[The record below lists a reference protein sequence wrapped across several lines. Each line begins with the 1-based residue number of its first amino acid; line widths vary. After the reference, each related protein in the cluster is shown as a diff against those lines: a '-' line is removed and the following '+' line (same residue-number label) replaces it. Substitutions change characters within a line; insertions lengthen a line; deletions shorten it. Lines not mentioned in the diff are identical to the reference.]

1 MVRNSCFETFDLKLF
16 LNNHEPSFPLP
27 LLRESGKK
35 FHFKNGLKLLLQ
47 EDKRIPLVCFFL
59 KIDETGSI
67 NEKKYLGSGIS
78 HFVEHAIFLG
88 SKKFPQ
94 KDAFS
99 NYLESKGA
107 SDFNAY
113 TTYEHTAYY
122 FSFFREHF
130 SKVIHAFYD
139 FIFNP
144 LFPNDEVEN
153 ERGTILSEM
162 DMIYDRP
169 NDFFYQC
176 LEYYLENSTAYKYPI
191 IGIKKIFSQLTQVD
205 LKAFHAEKYR
215 PENMTLSIVGNISE
229 EETLKEVNDAFF
241 KKHSL
246 SESLRKSFPPPS
258 HREFKATP
266 FEPQKSFEVTHQ
278 QVVFPKLCLVFP
290 AANFFQPERY
300 AGEIFSYVVGR
311 GKGSLLYQE
320 LLEKKKLVEA
330 ISTVYG
336 FDRNKGFMY
345 VNVTLKKHANNERL
359 RETIGK
365 VLGEIKA
372 IFKKIDLFL
381 HDSLLEGAKMAFMNE
396 IFKERESFMELAYG
410 NLYSFEHVGDLT
422 YRKTY
427 LKAVKQLSRSDLVN
441 MVGKFF
447 LKDNYQLFLLLPKK
461 NFAQGKVFPQ
471 SKGMKNLSMLEERLL
486 KTLARDKRV
495 STKKIATPLNP
506 SKSEKFEGINEV
518 NEKPKI
524 AKKQFANG
532 MKLIFAREQLN
543 PLVNVIL
550 KVRGGQHF
558 ESLTEANE
566 AQFPSGVF
574 QLLTKMLFTSN
585 KKYRKKKMVSLFRE
599 NALDFFSHVGEN
611 SLTLGFTCEQ
621 EKYSL
626 AMEVMQSMLLNEE
639 FSLQEFRFEKKNQLF
654 EIARNQE
661 RLENLALLAFK
672 KKFFNNVVYAA
683 PQSGTKNS
691 VGKITLDHLNKL
703 LLNLKREKKAWAMTA
718 PWQANAPKTLEMEN
732 WLATLGHENVLKNK
746 KIVVPKLVHHG
757 NKSIHF
763 SHVKDIRETH
773 IHMGYFAAPKFSSDE
788 MAFKIIENYLSGLGG
803 PIFKLRSEGY
813 ERNGKK
819 MGGRAYSLGV
829 YYKASLDYG
838 AFIFYGSLGELSK
851 GEYGWLVDAFQKEIE
866 EIKKNGISQ
875 EEIQRAKTILSNQFY
890 KSSLRQKYKTELY
903 SSLEL
908 HGRSQGRR
916 ERDFQRMMKMEPD
929 EIQKAAKRYFKENN
943 FLVHV
948 MIGR

>member
-1 MVRNSCFETFDLKLF
+1 MKLF
-16 LNNHEPSFPLP
+16 LNNDEADPSFPLA
-27 LLRESGKK
+27 SSQQGGKK

-47 EDKRIPLVCFFL
+47 EDRRIPLVCFFL

-113 TTYEHTAYY
+113 TTYDHTAYY

-144 LFPNDEVEN
+144 LFPGDEVEN

-176 LEYYLENSTAYKYPI
+176 LEYYLENSNAYKYPI
-191 IGIKKIFSQLTQVD
+191 IGIKKIFSQITPRD

-215 PENMTLSIVGNISE
+215 LENMTLSIVGNVNE
-229 EETLKEVNDAFF
+229 AEALKEVNDAFF

-246 SESLRKSFPPPS
+246 KKHSLSESLKKSFPRPR
-258 HREFKATP
+258 HWEFKATP
-266 FEPQKSFEVTHQ
+266 FEPQKSVEATHQ

-300 AGEIFSYVVGR
+300 AGEIFSYLVGR
-311 GKGSLLYQE
+311 GKGSLFHQE

-330 ISTVYG
+330 ISTVYS
-336 FDRNKGFMY
+336 FDKNKGFIY
-345 VNVTLKKHANNERL
+345 INVTLKKHANNERL
-359 RETIGK
+359 RKTIGK

-381 HDSLLEGAKMAFMNE
+381 HDALLEGAKMAFMNE

-422 YRKTY
+422 YRETY
-427 LKAVKQLSRSDLVN
+427 LKAVKQLSRNDLVT
-441 MVGKFF
+441 MVAKFF

-461 NFAQGKVFPQ
+461 NFAQGKVF
-471 SKGMKNLSMLEERLL
+471 SKSKRMKNLSMLENKLL
-486 KTLARDKRV
+486 KTLAKDKRV
-495 STKKIATPLNP
+495 PTKKITTPLNP

-524 AKKQFANG
+524 VKKQFASG
-532 MKLIFAREQLN
+532 MKLIFAREQFN

-558 ESLTEANE
+558 ESLTAANE
-566 AQFPSGVF
+566 VQFPSGVF

-585 KKYRKKKMVSLFRE
+585 KKYSKKKMVSLFRE

-621 EKYSL
+621 GKYSL

-672 KKFFNNVVYAA
+672 KKFFKNVVYAA

-718 PWQANAPKTLEMEN
+718 PWQANAPQTLEAEN
-732 WLATLGHENVLKNK
+732 WLAKLGHESALKNK
-746 KIVVPKLVHHG
+746 KIVIPKLVHHG
-757 NKSIHF
+757 HKSIHF

-773 IHMGYFAAPKFSSDE
+773 IHMGYFAPPKFSSDE

-813 ERNGKK
+813 EKNGKK

-851 GEYGWLVDAFQKEIE
+851 GEYGWLVDAFRKEIH
-866 EIKKNGISQ
+866 EITKRSIPQ

-908 HGRSQGRR
+908 HGKSQGQR

-929 EIQKAAKRYFKENN
+929 EIQKAAKRYFREDN